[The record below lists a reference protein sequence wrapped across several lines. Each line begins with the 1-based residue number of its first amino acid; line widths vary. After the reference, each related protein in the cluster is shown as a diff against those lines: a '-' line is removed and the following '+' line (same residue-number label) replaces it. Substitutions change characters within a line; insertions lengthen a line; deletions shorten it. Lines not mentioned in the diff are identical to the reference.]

1 METKHLSDL
10 VTYYLLE
17 PQLETALITFTG
29 SSTIIVIIIVFF
41 LFIFVRF
48 VVFIVGH
55 FYFFWF

>member
-10 VTYYLLE
+10 VTCYLLE

-29 SSTIIVIIIVFF
+29 SSTIIVIIVFF